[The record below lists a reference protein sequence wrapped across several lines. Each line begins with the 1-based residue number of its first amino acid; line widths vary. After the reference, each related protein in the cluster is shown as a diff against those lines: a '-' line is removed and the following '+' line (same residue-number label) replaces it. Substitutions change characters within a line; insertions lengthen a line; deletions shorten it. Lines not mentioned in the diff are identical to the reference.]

1 MNRTSIL
8 FACLFA
14 SGVALAQAPAE
25 VLTRPAQETNPAAS
39 GGMPAAKA
47 QTKADMKQ
55 GMDGSAAMAPAKGG
69 MGMGMGKGM
78 GASAMDT
85 NGDGMVSKKEWTDHH
100 TKMWAMMKSKN
111 GKVPVADVDAT
122 LQGGPN

>member
-8 FACLFA
+8 LACLFA

-25 VLTRPAQETNPAAS
+25 VLTRPSQETNPAAS

-47 QTKADMKQ
+47 QTKADMKP

-69 MGMGMGKGM
+69 MGMGMGM

-85 NGDGMVSKKEWTDHH
+85 NGDGMVSKKEWTNHH
-100 TKMWAMMKSKN
+100 AKMWAMMKSKN